1 MTKPLVALKLS
12 GTWIETVLAKTRLTR
27 AELFVPY
34 ACGVMDTNWYPR
46 TLGSHIF
53 YVGEVNWLKS
63 IVTSQRHV

>member
-34 ACGVMDTNWYPR
+34 ACGVMDTNWYP
-46 TLGSHIF
+46 
-53 YVGEVNWLKS
+53 
-63 IVTSQRHV
+63 